1 MEIFHLRV
9 LTHVLVA
16 GWGFGAHKIWKSS
29 FVTAHMEPELRFERK
44 LDNADFFSVEF
55 VWNLIPVKSPR
66 KNIDSDRSLLRQGER
81 VTVRHNLGT

>member
-44 LDNADFFSVEF
+44 SDNADFFFGGVCMELDPSE
-55 VWNLIPVKSPR
+55 IPEEKY
-66 KNIDSDRSLLRQGER
+66 
-81 VTVRHNLGT
+81 